1 MGQNQALTL
10 AADLCRFFEGFSS
23 KPYICPAGYPTIG
36 YGTVYKPDGSKVT
49 MQDAPISRELANEW
63 LMRELQH
70 NYMAGVLKASPI
82 LIRNQRLLAAI
93 TDFAYNLGVG
103 RYRAST
109 LKRRVDSNDLLGVE
123 TELRKWVRGGG
134 RVLPGLVK
142 RRQAEID
149 LIRRGTFNR

>member
-36 YGTVYKPDGSKVT
+36 YGTVYKPDGTKVT
-49 MQDAPISRELANEW
+49 MQDEPISRELANEW

-70 NYMAGVLKASPI
+70 NYMAGVLRASPI

-109 LKRRVDSNDLLGVE
+109 LKRRVDANDLLGVE
-123 TELRKWVRGGG
+123 TELKKWVRGGG
-134 RVLPGLVK
+134 KVLPGLVK
-142 RRQAEID
+142 RRQAEIN
-149 LIRRGTFNR
+149 LIRSGTFNR

>member
-36 YGTVYKPDGSKVT
+36 YGTVYKPDGTKVT
-49 MQDAPISRELANEW
+49 MQDAPISQELANEW
-63 LMRELQH
+63 LMRELEH
-70 NYMAGVLKASPI
+70 NYMAGVLKTSPV
-82 LIRNQRLLAAI
+82 LITNEKALAAI
-93 TDFAYNLGVG
+93 TDFAYNLGVA

-109 LKRRVDSNDLLGVE
+109 LKRRVDAQDWSGACE
-123 TELRKWVRGGG
+123 ELAKWNKGGG
-134 RVLPGLVK
+134 KVLPGLVK

-149 LIRRGTFNR
+149 LLRG